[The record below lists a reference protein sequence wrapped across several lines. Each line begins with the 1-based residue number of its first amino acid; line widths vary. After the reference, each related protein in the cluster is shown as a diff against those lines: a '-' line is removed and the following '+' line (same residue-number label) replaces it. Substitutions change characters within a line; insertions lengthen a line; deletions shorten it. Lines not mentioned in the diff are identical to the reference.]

1 MENNHT
7 NAPNYINTP
16 NNSQKSILIVYK
28 SKYGATK
35 DYVKWLEKALASRQ
49 IACDI
54 CQVDKTPIQ
63 DFCSY
68 GAVVFAGGLYGGELS
83 IAKSLKD
90 FARYLTQRG
99 KSTPTPNKLATPKL
113 HCILIGLSSPLSPH
127 QSTIDKNFTP
137 SEQEGIEFHFLQGRL
152 DFGKL
157 DSVDRERMNAYREM
171 LRARASRTSEQE
183 ALLENDAVDFA
194 SKDSLM
200 TVIDS
205 LVLDFAIY
213 HDY

>member
-1 MENNHT
+1 MENNH
-7 NAPNYINTP
+7 INIP

-35 DYVKWLEKALASRQ
+35 DYVKWLEKALVSRQ

-54 CQVDKTPIQ
+54 CQEDKTPIQ
-63 DFCSY
+63 DFCGY

-99 KSTPTPNKLATPKL
+99 KSTPTPNKPNKLATPKL
-113 HCILIGLSSPLSPH
+113 HCILIGLSSPRAPH

-157 DSVDRERMNAYREM
+157 DSADRERMNAYREM
-171 LRARASRTSEQE
+171 LRARASRTREQE

-194 SKDSLM
+194 SKDSLRS
-200 TVIDS
+200 VIDS

>member
-1 MENNHT
+1 MENNHI
-7 NAPNYINTP
+7 NSPNYINIP

-35 DYVKWLEKALASRQ
+35 DYVKWLEKALADRQ

-54 CQVDKTPIQ
+54 CQVDKTPTQ
-63 DFCSY
+63 DFCGY
-68 GAVVFAGGLYGGELS
+68 GAVVFAGGIYGGELS

-90 FARYLTQRG
+90 FARHLTEGQ
-99 KSTPTPNKLATPKL
+99 KATPIPNKLATPKL
-113 HCILIGLSSPLSPH
+113 HCILIGLSSPLAPH
-127 QSTIDKNFTP
+127 QSTLDKNFTP
-137 SEQEGIEFHFLQGRL
+137 SEQESIEFHFLQGRL

-194 SKDSLM
+194 SKDSLKC
-200 TVIDS
+200 VIDS
-205 LVLDFAIY
+205 LVAKGE
-213 HDY
+213 

>member
-1 MENNHT
+1 MENNH
-7 NAPNYINTP
+7 INTP

-35 DYVKWLEKALASRQ
+35 DYVKWLEKALVSRQ
-49 IACDI
+49 ITCDI
-54 CQVDKTPIQ
+54 CQEDKTPIQ

-68 GAVVFAGGLYGGELS
+68 GAVVFAGGIYGGELS

-90 FARYLTQRG
+90 LARHLTERG
-99 KSTPTPNKLATPKL
+99 KSAPASNKPNKLATPKL
-113 HCILIGLSSPLSPH
+113 HCILIGLSSPLVPH
-127 QSTIDKNFTP
+127 QSTLDKNFTP

-157 DSVDRERMNAYREM
+157 DSADRERMNAYREM
-171 LRARASRTSEQE
+171 LRARASRTREQE

-194 SKDSLM
+194 SKDSLKC
-200 TVIDS
+200 VIDS

-213 HDY
+213 HNY

>member
-1 MENNHT
+1 MENNHI
-7 NAPNYINTP
+7 NAPNHISTP

-49 IACDI
+49 ITCDI
-54 CQVDKTPIQ
+54 YQVDKTPIQ
-63 DFCSY
+63 DFCGY
-68 GAVVFAGGLYGGELS
+68 GAVVFAGGIYGGELS
-83 IAKSLKD
+83 IAKALKD
-90 FARYLTQRG
+90 FARHLTEWQ
-99 KSTPTPNKLATPKL
+99 KSAPASNKPNKLATPKL
-113 HCILIGLSSPLSPH
+113 HCILIGLSSSQVPH
-127 QSTIDKNFTP
+127 QSTIDKNFTT

-157 DSVDRERMNAYREM
+157 DSADRERMNAYREM

-194 SKDSLM
+194 SKDSLK

-205 LVLDFAIY
+205 LVAKSE
-213 HDY
+213 

>member
-7 NAPNYINTP
+7 NTP

-49 IACDI
+49 ITCDI
-54 CQVDKTPIQ
+54 CQEDKTPIQ
-63 DFCSY
+63 DFCGY

-83 IAKSLKD
+83 IAKALKD
-90 FARYLTQRG
+90 FARHLADGQ
-99 KSTPTPNKLATPKL
+99 KSTPTPNKLNMPKI
-113 HCILIGLSSPLSPH
+113 HCILIGLSSPQALH
-127 QSTIDKNFTP
+127 QSTLDKNFTP

-157 DSVDRERMNAYREM
+157 DNTDRERMNAYREM
-171 LRARASRTSEQE
+171 LRARASKTREQK
-183 ALLENDAVDFA
+183 ALLENDVVDFTCR
-194 SKDSLM
+194 DSLKC
-200 TVIDS
+200 VIDS

-213 HDY
+213 HKY

>member
-1 MENNHT
+1 MENAHT
-7 NAPNYINTP
+7 NAPNHINTP

-35 DYVKWLEKALASRQ
+35 DYAKWLEKALASRQ
-49 IACDI
+49 IHCDI
-54 CQVDKTPIQ
+54 YEVDKASMC
-63 DFCSY
+63 DLEGY

-90 FARYLTQRG
+90 FARHLTQRQ
-99 KSTPTPNKLATPKL
+99 KSTPTPNIPKL
-113 HCILIGLSSPLSPH
+113 HCILIGLSSPLAH
-127 QSTIDKNFTP
+127 HKSTLDKNFTP

-157 DSVDRERMNAYREM
+157 DSADRERMNAYREM

-194 SKDSLM
+194 SKDSLRS
-200 TVIDS
+200 VIDS
-205 LVLDFAIY
+205 FMLDFAIY
-213 HDY
+213 HNY

>member
-1 MENNHT
+1 MENNH
-7 NAPNYINTP
+7 INIP

-35 DYVKWLEKALASRQ
+35 DYVKWLEKALVSRQ

-54 CQVDKTPIQ
+54 CQEDKTPIQ
-63 DFCSY
+63 DFCGY

-99 KSTPTPNKLATPKL
+99 KSTPTPNKPNKLATPKL
-113 HCILIGLSSPLSPH
+113 HCILIGLSSLQAPH
-127 QSTIDKNFTP
+127 QSTLDKNFTP

-157 DSVDRERMNAYREM
+157 DSADRERMNAYREM
-171 LRARASRTSEQE
+171 LRARASRTREQE

-194 SKDSLM
+194 SKDSLRS
-200 TVIDS
+200 VIDS